1 MKTITIK
8 GTLRNDLGKKS
19 SQTLRNEGLVPCVM
33 YGGDQPIHFCAT
45 TISFKQAVYTPDFVK
60 VNIEL
65 DGKEYPAIV
74 KDDQFHP
81 LSDKILHVDFLQLVS
96 GKKVTVEVPVKVSG
110 FAKGVQAGGKLEF
123 KTKKVSVKT
132 TADYLIDHINL
143 DITNLEMGKSIK
155 VRELQ
160 VEGVEIMTPGNIP
173 VVSISIPRAVRQAAE
188 AAAKK

>member
-1 MKTITIK
+1 MKTITIT
-8 GTLRNDLGKKS
+8 GTLRNDLGKNS

-33 YGGDQPIHFCAT
+33 YGGEQPIHFCAPT
-45 TISFKQAVYTPDFVK
+45 NSFKNAVYTPDFIK
-60 VNIEL
+60 VIVEL
-65 DGKEYPAIV
+65 DGASHPAIV
-74 KDDQFHP
+74 KDVQFHP
-81 LSDKILHVDFLQLVS
+81 LSDKILHVDFLQLVP
-96 GKKVTVEVPVKVSG
+96 GKKVTVDVPVKVSG
-110 FAKGVQAGGKLEF
+110 FAKGVQAGGKLEIT
-123 KTKKVSVKT
+123 TKKISVKT
-132 TADYLIDHINL
+132 TSDFLIDHISL